1 MRELPT
7 VKRLGDRLLDCGLIT
22 HQQLELA
29 LREQKRTGD
38 LIGVT
43 LQELGFVKEQDIAA
57 FLAQDAQTEVIDIL
71 EAEIDPNLSSL
82 IPYDLAKQFIIIPF
96 RQDGDTLSLA
106 MSDPFNV
113 IAIDTVEQLT
123 HLKIRVLTAAAPQ
136 ILERLVSLYE
146 EGNLLD
152 QTINELMRIDGEGGD
167 TDDTAP
173 MIRFVDEILFQAVKM
188 EASDIHFEP
197 DERVLRIRIRVDGIL
212 QPYLLVPKDL
222 QDSISAR
229 LKVLG
234 NLDVA
239 ECRLPQDGRASLTK
253 GHREINLRIST
264 MPTCYGESV
273 VLRILDGSSA
283 VPLLS
288 ALGMESKEES
298 LILNSVAKPHGIIL
312 VTGPTGSGKTTT
324 LYTTLNAVNAAERS
338 ILTLEDP
345 IEYRLGGVRQTQ
357 INEKIGLTFAGGLR
371 NLLRQDPDVILVGET
386 RDRETAQLM
395 VRAALTGH
403 LVLSSLHTNDSISA
417 IPRLIDLEVEPFLL
431 PATLQLVIAQ
441 RLVRRLCSHCREEIS
456 EARSLL
462 EELPVPLDKEESFR
476 LWRSGQCSVC
486 NDSGYR
492 GRIGIYELLNIDD
505 DYHSILP
512 TGDVE
517 KIRSLALEK
526 GLIPLLRNGVK
537 KATEGITT
545 LEEVFRVSQ

>member
-22 HQQLELA
+22 NQQLELA

-43 LQELGFVKEQDIAA
+43 LQEFGFVKEQDIAA
-57 FLAQDAQTEVIDIL
+57 FLAQDAQTEVVDIL
-71 EAEIDPNLSSL
+71 EAEIDRDLSSL
-82 IPYDLAKQFIIIPF
+82 IPYDLAKQFIIIPL

-123 HLKIRVLTAAAPQ
+123 HLKIRVLTAPALQ

-197 DERVLRIRIRVDGIL
+197 DERVLRIRIRGDGIL

-239 ECRLPQDGRASLTK
+239 ECRLPQDGRASPRTSVIKSKLTQEK
-253 GHREINLRIST
+253 ARN
-264 MPTCYGESV
+264 
-273 VLRILDGSSA
+273 
-283 VPLLS
+283 
-288 ALGMESKEES
+288 ALKYWSKWS
-298 LILNSVAKPHGIIL
+298 
-312 VTGPTGSGKTTT
+312 
-324 LYTTLNAVNAAERS
+324 
-338 ILTLEDP
+338 
-345 IEYRLGGVRQTQ
+345 
-357 INEKIGLTFAGGLR
+357 
-371 NLLRQDPDVILVGET
+371 
-386 RDRETAQLM
+386 
-395 VRAALTGH
+395 
-403 LVLSSLHTNDSISA
+403 
-417 IPRLIDLEVEPFLL
+417 
-431 PATLQLVIAQ
+431 
-441 RLVRRLCSHCREEIS
+441 
-456 EARSLL
+456 
-462 EELPVPLDKEESFR
+462 
-476 LWRSGQCSVC
+476 
-486 NDSGYR
+486 
-492 GRIGIYELLNIDD
+492 
-505 DYHSILP
+505 
-512 TGDVE
+512 
-517 KIRSLALEK
+517 
-526 GLIPLLRNGVK
+526 
-537 KATEGITT
+537 
-545 LEEVFRVSQ
+545 